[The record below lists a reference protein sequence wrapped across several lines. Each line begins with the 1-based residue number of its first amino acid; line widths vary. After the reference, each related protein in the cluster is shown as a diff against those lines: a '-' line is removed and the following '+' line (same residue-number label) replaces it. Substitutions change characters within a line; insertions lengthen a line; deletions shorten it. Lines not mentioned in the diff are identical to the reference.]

1 MYQEAIILQIRGKQK
16 QTYSCRPPG
25 SAFKAEEGV
34 VEEKRRGEGEGDVP
48 PPLWHLHIFVEFEV
62 MGVPELRSFW
72 RPATCR
78 TLHCH

>member
-34 VEEKRRGEGEGDVP
+34 VEEKRRGEGEGDVA
-48 PPLWHLHIFVEFEV
+48 PLALAHFC
-62 MGVPELRSFW
+62 GV
-72 RPATCR
+72 
-78 TLHCH
+78 